1 VLDGDGKEHTQ
12 DTEEDKVL
20 MRKVAGETLVL
31 LKNQNATL
39 PLQAHNLK
47 KLAIVGGN
55 AKALVYSGGGSAS
68 LKPSYFVS
76 PYDGIVKA
84 LPKSVQLTYSEG
96 ARGQFSTYDLPN
108 TRLQAEYSFLDDALP

>member
-1 VLDGDGKEHTQ
+1 
-12 DTEEDKVL
+12 
-20 MRKVAGETLVL
+20 MRKVAGESLVL

-55 AKALVYSGGGSAS
+55 AKAVVLSGGGSAA

-84 LPKSVQLTYSEG
+84 LPKGVQVTYSEG
-96 ARGQFSTYDLPN
+96 ARGKFIPLDFTTTSLEADC
-108 TRLQAEYSFLDDALP
+108 SFHEDALP